1 MYVHGSSTLN
11 LVGCTFLENSA
22 TNGGD
27 DLGFEVDDEYNGS
40 ANIDGCPAGSSS
52 GAETALDIAGEQ
64 NVAGGDGGIITG
76 NRKSY
81 SCSVCVR

>member
-1 MYVHGSSTLN
+1 MYVVNSSTLD

-22 TNGGD
+22 THGNDLSFERSD
-27 DLGFEVDDEYNGS
+27 DYNGS

-64 NVAGGDGGIITG
+64 NVAGGGGGIITG